1 MRILQVNNSSSM
13 VGGTANCSLSITR
26 AFPDCEHSV
35 HFTTFSSKEAEIAF
49 SGHRVTC
56 GEVTQSVMQGHDLVI
71 FHNTPEQRFPAHI
84 PAECVTVFYQH
95 SAARSCSVPRSR
107 CDFRFVVSEFLAD
120 RVGLQKDT
128 VLYQPVEKA
137 DRIEDGR
144 TRSRVIR
151 YCTPNSAKWPEG
163 MEKLYEAISKELS
176 GAFEFLFIGAPEFA
190 QKRLKAIVPD
200 AVFLPASPTAIRFLG
215 ASDVLLYSGPEETY
229 GRVVCEAQRSGVY
242 PIVSNIGGFREQIC
256 GVNSGQI
263 CGSDNEFVAALYYYS
278 REKPSIEKLIECGD
292 SRGSHS
298 VFRKSFLRALKG
310 KRA

>member
-1 MRILQVNNSSSM
+1 M

-56 GEVTQSVMQGHDLVI
+56 GEVTQSVMQGNDLVI

-120 RVGLQKDT
+120 RIGLQKNT

-163 MEKLYEAISKELS
+163 MEKLYEAIMSDRDDPGRRLLAAVMEWR
-176 GAFEFLFIGAPEFA
+176 E
-190 QKRLKAIVPD
+190 KRQWKRDSKAIRRR
-200 AVFLPASPTAIRFLG
+200 LS
-215 ASDVLLYSGPEETY
+215 
-229 GRVVCEAQRSGVY
+229 
-242 PIVSNIGGFREQIC
+242 
-256 GVNSGQI
+256 
-263 CGSDNEFVAALYYYS
+263 
-278 REKPSIEKLIECGD
+278 
-292 SRGSHS
+292 
-298 VFRKSFLRALKG
+298 
-310 KRA
+310 